1 MKSAI
6 ALALL
11 LLSVFCGWGFIAS
24 FEGGPQA
31 IYFRVGCATVGAAF
45 VAVSAVL
52 RPWRFSVRDLLI
64 ATTLLAVVLGT
75 IAWLDRAWI
84 GK

>member
-11 LLSVFCGWGFIAS
+11 LLSAFCGFGFIAS

-31 IYFRVGCATVGAAF
+31 IYYRIGYATVGAAF

-64 ATTLLAVVLGT
+64 ATTFLAVVLGM